1 MTYLFLDT
9 SSSTLLLSLIKDD
22 KEIDKIVLEST
33 KEHSIYAVSKLE
45 EILSNNGLKPNDINK
60 IFVTIGPGSFTGIR
74 IGVTIAKTYAYCLN
88 IDITPV
94 SSLKMKILEY
104 NNYDNYVS
112 VIKDKRDLV
121 YVGIYDKNYN
131 TKFEGLITLEQLENR
146 LNELSNYILVESEND
161 DINRKDL
168 NIMSVINYYKNVAS
182 VNPHEVNPIYL
193 KEVI

>member
-1 MTYLFLDT
+1 M
-9 SSSTLLLSLIKDD
+9 
-22 KEIDKIVLEST
+22 
-33 KEHSIYAVSKLE
+33 
-45 EILSNNGLKPNDINK
+45 
-60 IFVTIGPGSFTGIR
+60 
-74 IGVTIAKTYAYCLN
+74 TIAKTYAYCLN

-121 YVGIYDKNYN
+121 YVGIYDKNYD
-131 TKFEGLITLEQLENR
+131 TTFEGLITTEQLNNKLSK
-146 LNELSNYILVESEND
+146 LNNYKLIEAEND
-161 DINRKDL
+161 DFNRKDL
-168 NIMSVINYYKNVAS
+168 DVLSVVNYYKNIDS

>member
-22 KEIDKIVLEST
+22 KEIDKIILEST
-33 KEHSIYAVSKLE
+33 KEHSIYAVSKIE

-121 YVGIYDKNYN
+121 YVGIYDKNYD
-131 TKFEGLITLEQLENR
+131 TTFEGLITVEQLNSR
-146 LNELSNYILVESEND
+146 LSKLNNYKLIEAEND
-161 DINRKDL
+161 DLNRKDL
-168 NIMSVINYYKNVAS
+168 DVISVVNYYKNIDS